1 MAQPGSKISQGQSY
15 RELPNKAYQSTRA
28 FDTGGGALYT
38 YSTTVN
44 SSLQTVGSLVI
55 NTGSSAGA
63 CPAGRVLHANGKVL
77 VPSVHPG
84 GGAGVTPVDGTGSTT
99 PSPLPFPMIGVYD
112 PVTGLNGYINPQNST
127 WALYDASLSAFY
139 DNASTPS
146 TTLGGQGAEPRF
158 GAVFIGS
165 ATTTT
170 PSFSTGAAHVGL
182 LTCTT
187 ASVSAITVLN
197 TEVTASSIILLTLR
211 AASSTASL
219 RVSALTAG
227 TSFVITPS
235 AVLAAGDII
244 HFAIIN

>member
-1 MAQPGSKISQGQSY
+1 
-15 RELPNKAYQSTRA
+15 
-28 FDTGGGALYT
+28 
-38 YSTTVN
+38 
-44 SSLQTVGSLVI
+44 
-55 NTGSSAGA
+55 
-63 CPAGRVLHANGKVL
+63 
-77 VPSVHPG
+77 
-84 GGAGVTPVDGTGSTT
+84 
-99 PSPLPFPMIGVYD
+99 MIGVYD
-112 PVTGLNGYINPQNST
+112 PVTGLNGYINPQDST

-158 GAVFIGS
+158 GAVFNDA

-170 PSFSTGAAHVGL
+170 PTFSTGAAHVGL

-187 ASVSAITVLN
+187 ASVSAITVSN